1 MSMTEG
7 SWQCPACHQWFLGFG
22 PIEHSCPASMSIVGV
37 VPVAEWHP
45 TDLQLAA
52 LERIAVALEGLLR
65 MEYDLHPEFAPETKD
80 E

>member
-22 PIEHSCPASMSIVGV
+22 PIEHRCTASMSIVGV

-45 TDLQLAA
+45 WDLQLVV

-65 MEYDLHPEFAPETKD
+65 MEHSLHPEYAPGGEG